1 MRLGRVKIENFVF
14 IFPLRSAFT
23 IFDQRTKINS
33 LPVFAGLSTR
43 MDVEQLKRVYS
54 ASKERSI
61 TGRIVPPERVFSLCQ
76 AFGAQTEC
84 VGTSVLGRPIC
95 SVKFGRGPRRILFW
109 TQMHG
114 NEPTATGA
122 VFDLLNFLKA
132 CPEASERYVER
143 LHEDFTLLFV
153 PMLNPDGAVLF
164 RRSNALGVDL
174 NRDALALAAPESRIL
189 RRVLQDFR
197 PEYCFNLHDQRNI
210 YNVSGTPRTAT
221 LSFLAP
227 SEDLQRTVT
236 PGRKASM
243 ALIAAM
249 NRCVQQIIPGCV
261 GRYSDEFYPTAV
273 GDTCQ
278 KAGYRT
284 VLIESG
290 TYPGDPERQVARFG
304 NFAAILS
311 ALEYLSHPGDL
322 TRGWEDY
329 ETIPRNDTKMM
340 DVILRGV
347 RTSLGDC
354 SARVDIGVMFEE
366 KPSADGQSLVKK
378 AVIEAIG
385 DLRYYYGICE
395 IDAKEEPVTG
405 LGTCPQVGDALPWD
419 TLAGK

>member
-1 MRLGRVKIENFVF
+1 MYMEIEV
-14 IFPLRSAFT
+14 
-23 IFDQRTKINS
+23 
-33 LPVFAGLSTR
+33 
-43 MDVEQLKRVYS
+43 LKMVYS
-54 ASKERSI
+54 ASKETSI
-61 TGRIVPPERVFSLCQ
+61 TGRIIPPECVFSLCQ
-76 AFGAQTEC
+76 AFGTQTELL
-84 VGTSVLGRPIC
+84 GTSVLGRPIC

-122 VFDLLNFLKA
+122 VFDVLNFLKA
-132 CPEASERYVER
+132 CPEGSERYVER

-164 RRSNALGVDL
+164 RRSNALGIDL

-189 RRVLQDFR
+189 HQVLQDFR
-197 PEYCFNLHDQRNI
+197 PQYCFNLHDQRNI
-210 YNVSGTPRTAT
+210 YNVLGTPRTAT

-227 SEDLQRTVT
+227 SEDLRRTVT

-261 GRYSDEFYPTAV
+261 GRYSDEFYPTAM

-284 VLIESG
+284 ILIESG
-290 TYPGDPERQVARFG
+290 TYPGDPERQTTRFG
-304 NFAAILS
+304 NFAAILA
-311 ALEYLSHPGDL
+311 ALEFLSREDDL
-322 TRGWEDY
+322 TRGWEEY

-347 RTSLGDC
+347 RTSLGNC
-354 SARVDIGVMFEE
+354 STRVDIGVMFEE
-366 KPSADGQSLVKK
+366 KPSVDGLSLVKK
-378 AVIEAIG
+378 AVVEAIG
-385 DLRYYYGICE
+385 DLRYYYGIRE
-395 IDAKEEPVTG
+395 IDAEKEPPTG
-405 LGTCPQVGDALPWD
+405 LGTCPQVGDELPWD
-419 TLAGK
+419 GLAGK